1 MMMSAP
7 QVIVLADDLTGA
19 ADSGV
24 MFANHG
30 LRTMV
35 FWSRPARSSEDP
47 GARAVPPT
55 DARVISSESR
65 ECECTEAVRRVR
77 QCVRQY
83 LQSSG
88 EVWIYKK
95 IDSTLRGHPGAE
107 LAALMEEGGYT
118 RAIVA
123 PAFPSQG
130 RTTIGGV
137 HRVHGVRLDKTVF
150 GKDGIAAEVASHFA
164 GAFGPAGVA
173 TLPLQVI
180 RRGGEA
186 ISDAVGATGARVIV
200 ADAETMEDLTALVR
214 AAQRSGIRLLC
225 GSAGLAGAL
234 GRTVDWQAPLSS
246 PALSPPEGDLIL
258 VVAGSRHPSTRDQV
272 LALMAR
278 GVPVTAP
285 PSEWFTDPTSST
297 DAVLHDLRGQPGG
310 SGPSVAAVTT
320 VGLPAMPG
328 EGSRLV
334 RRLAQVARDLVEA
347 GRLAGLVLTGGD
359 TAIAVANALEAEALW
374 LRGEVRS
381 GVPWGVWVGGPGA
394 GLPVVT
400 KAGGFGEDDTLIAA
414 VDHLRTLFR

>member
-1 MMMSAP
+1 MNSP
-7 QVIVLADDLTGA
+7 QVMVLADDLTGA

-30 LRTMV
+30 LMTMV
-35 FWSRPARSSEDP
+35 FWSTKPRSFEDP
-47 GARAVPPT
+47 GPRAVPPA

-65 ECECTEAVRRVR
+65 ECDRAEAVRRVR
-77 QCVRQY
+77 QCVRHY

-107 LAALMEEGGYT
+107 LAALMEEVGYP
-118 RAIVA
+118 RALVA

-150 GKDGIAAEVASHFA
+150 GEEGMDAEVTSHFT
-164 GAFGPAGVA
+164 GAFGPDAVA

-180 RRGGEA
+180 RRGDEA
-186 ISDAVGATGARVIV
+186 VSDALDATDAQVIV
-200 ADAETMEDLTALVR
+200 ADAETMEDLIDLVR

-234 GRTVDWQAPLSS
+234 GRTVGWQPRVS
-246 PALSPPEGDLIL
+246 PRALSPPDGDTIL
-258 VVAGSRHPSTRDQV
+258 VVAGSRHPSTRDQL
-272 LALMAR
+272 LALMAK
-278 GVPVTAP
+278 GVPVAAP
-285 PSEWFTDPTSST
+285 PPAWFTDPASST
-297 DAVLHDLRGQPGG
+297 DAVLHDLRGHPGG
-310 SGPSVAAVTT
+310 SKFSVAAVTT
-320 VGLPAMPG
+320 IGLPSMPE

-334 RRLAQVARDLVEA
+334 RKLAAVAQDWVKA

-359 TAIAVANALEAEALW
+359 TAIAVANALEAEGLW

-381 GVPWGVWVGGPGA
+381 GVPWGVWVGGSGA